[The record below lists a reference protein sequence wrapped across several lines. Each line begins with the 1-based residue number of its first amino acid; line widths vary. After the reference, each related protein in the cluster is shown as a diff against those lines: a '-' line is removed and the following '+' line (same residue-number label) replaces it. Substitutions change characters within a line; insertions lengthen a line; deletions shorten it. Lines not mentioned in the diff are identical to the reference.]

1 MGGENLDA
9 ILEPVA
15 EILILILV
23 LIAVA
28 AVSIFFINKFAARHR
43 DRAHQKVSASKRTKH
58 TQVDLLGGS
67 SAAREKSENRRGD
80 RPGTGSGEGSIDILA
95 AKPEGPD
102 NPEIDKQVSR

>member
-28 AVSIFFINKFAARHR
+28 AVSIFFINKFAARRR
-43 DRAHQKVSASKRTKH
+43 DRAHQKLSASKRTKH

-67 SAAREKSENRRGD
+67 GAARNRPEERRGG
-80 RPGTGSGEGSIDILA
+80 RPVGGSVEGAADIVGKA
-95 AKPEGPD
+95 NGPD
-102 NPEIDKQVSR
+102 QPEAEKRVSH